1 MQINSKKLLDFLKSQ
16 GCEPIFKRFYQENG
30 GFLKA
35 GNLEIYGNFRKDNGF
50 YSGQI
55 VDFTTLQHSV
65 DRGEKVEIEIVE
77 IGSKRKAKSLN
88 DVVQH
93 FKPTLHN

>member
-1 MQINSKKLLDFLKSQ
+1 MKINPKKLLNFLKTQ
-16 GCEPIFKRFYQENG
+16 GCEPIFERFYQENG

-35 GNLEIYGNFRKDNGF
+35 GNLKIYGNFKKDNGF

-55 VDFTTLQHSV
+55 IDFTTLEQSA

-77 IGSKRKAKSLN
+77 FGTKRRKAKSLDDIVKN
-88 DVVQH
+88 
-93 FKPTLHN
+93 FKN